1 MLNDVLLNSYH
12 FINFSGNKHS
22 WTPTK
27 LLLNDLEGIKKI
39 ITCEWKVCNEIWP
52 ATVSSFVCAQ
62 LVNPGATDETLSACV
77 NKTVCAAASPL
88 WHTQPQCVTA
98 VITEIILCIKHDTY
112 ISTSMR
118 LDSLAAWHCTHAFSL
133 SGSESL
139 WTEQQD
145 WVSSGP
151 CIYH

>member
-62 LVNPGATDETLSACV
+62 LVNPGATDETLSPCV

-98 VITEIILCIKHDTY
+98 VVTEIILCIKHDTY
-112 ISTSMR
+112 IKYIHASWFARGMALYTCVFIEWFRITLNRTTR
-118 LDSLAAWHCTHAFSL
+118 L
-133 SGSESL
+133 SE
-139 WTEQQD
+139 
-145 WVSSGP
+145 
-151 CIYH
+151 